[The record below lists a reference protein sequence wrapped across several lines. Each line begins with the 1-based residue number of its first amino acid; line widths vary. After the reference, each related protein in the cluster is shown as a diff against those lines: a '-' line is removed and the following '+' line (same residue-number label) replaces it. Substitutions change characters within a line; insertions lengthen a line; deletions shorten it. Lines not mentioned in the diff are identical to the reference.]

1 MTIPLALIES
11 DVWPSIRQ
19 KIEVERAARLE
30 GLLHSTPEGLLGAQ
44 QFIAALD
51 WVVEQATP
59 KMPGNQKDIYDDG
72 DDD

>member
-19 KIEVERAARLE
+19 KIEVERDRRVE
-30 GLLHSTPEGLLGAQ
+30 GLLQVTPEGLRGEQ
-44 QFIAALD
+44 KFIAALD
-51 WVVEQATP
+51 WVLEQARP
-59 KMPGNQKDIYDDG
+59 KMPDNDKGIYE

>member
-19 KIEVERAARLE
+19 KIQIERERRVE
-30 GLLHSTPEGLLGAQ
+30 GLLHTTPEGLIGAQ

-51 WVVEQATP
+51 WVVEQAMP
-59 KMPGNQKDIYDDG
+59 KMPENEKGIYDD
-72 DDD
+72 DD